1 MCGIAGIIH
10 RDAACPVPPDIV
22 DRMCDALK
30 HRGPDDAG
38 TFVRGRVGLGM
49 RRLSIIDLAGGHQ
62 PITNEDRS
70 AVLVFNG
77 EIYNYAE
84 LRRDLIASGHR
95 FTTAGDSETI
105 IHLYEDLGARC
116 VERLRGM
123 FALAIWD
130 AKARRLF
137 LARDRF
143 GIKPLYYAVGPWGLA
158 FASELKALVAAGL
171 TTRQMD
177 WNALDEFI
185 QLGYI
190 AAPAT
195 PFQDVRKLE
204 PGHWLSYD
212 ERGHITTHAYWDL
225 PHEQT
230 PPPPHGQGAREVLR
244 WIDQS
249 VAAHLVSDV
258 PVAMFLSGGLDSSAV
273 LTSMAV
279 QDAPVHAFTARYVD
293 SDPKRDDESGLAQ
306 DLARRYGARL
316 TVVDVDPAG
325 APLEEIIASLD
336 EPHADDSA
344 IPTWFLSQAVGAQ
357 YKVAL
362 TGIGGDELFGGYR
375 RHLGLVAARWYSRL
389 PLSGRRAAAALGARL
404 ANGHGSSLGVERIR
418 RFLDRGAAASAGL
431 YDLFLGLVGRIADS
445 PRSALYAPDIR
456 PLMDGRLA
464 HEDFRRRF
472 LEGGSPSGV
481 NAALYLDMKTF
492 LPDDIL
498 ALSDR
503 LSMAHSLEIRV
514 PLVDHELA
522 EHAYPLPGRVK
533 VGRGHLKLLL
543 RQALASRLPAAH
555 LRAPKR
561 GFVGPTARWLRGSLK
576 PVVAEEL
583 SVARQRTLGIFDHRM
598 IERLRGEHFDGRR
611 NHEGVLWGL
620 VCFSIWHRRYLEGSS
635 LPVPYTATPRSSP
648 VAVGAR

>member
-1 MCGIAGIIH
+1 MCGIAGLVH
-10 RDAACPVPPDIV
+10 RDPACPVDSETV

-30 HRGPDDAG
+30 HRGPDDVG

-62 PITNEDRS
+62 PLTNEDRS

-84 LRRDLIASGHR
+84 LRRDLIARGHR

-105 IHLYEDLGARC
+105 VHLYEDLGPRC

-130 AKARRLF
+130 AKAHRLF

-158 FASELKALVAAGL
+158 FASELKALVAAGM
-171 TTRQMD
+171 TTRQLD
-177 WNALDEFI
+177 WNAVDEFV

-212 ERGHITTHAYWDL
+212 ERGHITTHAYWDV
-225 PHEQT
+225 PHEQV
-230 PPPPHGQGAREVLR
+230 PAPSRDLGPRDVLS

-273 LTSMAV
+273 LSSMAM

-293 SDPKRDDESGLAQ
+293 GNPKQDDESGLAR
-306 DLARRYGARL
+306 DLVRRYSARL
-316 TVVDVDPAG
+316 TVVDVDPAR
-325 APLEEIIASLD
+325 APLDDIIASLD

-375 RHLGLVAARWYSRL
+375 RHLGLVAARWYARL
-389 PLSGRRAAAALGARL
+389 PLSARRAAAAVGARL
-404 ANGHGSSLGVERIR
+404 TKGHGSSLGVERAR
-418 RFLDRGAAASAGL
+418 RFLDRGAAAGVGL
-431 YDLFLGLVGRIADS
+431 YDLFLGLVGRIADA
-445 PRSALYAPDIR
+445 PRATLYAPDIR
-456 PLMDGRLA
+456 PLMDGHLA

-472 LEGGSPSGV
+472 LEGGSPTGL

-514 PLVDHELA
+514 PLVDHVLA
-522 EHAYPLPGRVK
+522 EHVYPLPGRAK
-533 VGRGHLKLLL
+533 VGHGHLKLLL
-543 RQALASRLPAAH
+543 RRALASRLPSAH

-561 GFVGPTARWLRGSLK
+561 GFVGPTARWLRGALK
-576 PVVAEEL
+576 PVVTAEL
-583 SVARQRTLGIFDHRM
+583 SAARQRDLGVFDYRM
-598 IERLRGEHFDGRR
+598 IERLQGEHFDGRR
-611 NHEGVLWGL
+611 NHEGVLWSL

-635 LPVPYTATPRSSP
+635 VPVPYSAAPRSSP
-648 VAVGAR
+648 VPVGVR